1 MGRRQTQDAA
11 RAFLRA
17 FARWVPIGGVVFVLN
32 AMASASRTR
41 DVEEIQKPTLG
52 VCVTGQL
59 CRLEIENKMNLF
71 ILPSTQTYD
80 VHVHFELEDDK
91 CKYTNYHDN
100 SDDARAEKQ
109 LRSFSDIEAYFQRY
123 EDELHIT
130 TTRTTTTMRR
140 RGLSTSFAKAA
151 YGDPVIQYRYMYDL
165 NKLGR
170 VNETARALNHWRQWK
185 AYQSCKQAFAAV
197 GDFDLYAR
205 LREDLLFYKIF
216 VPPLVWLNQSEHD
229 VWLPRCA
236 SWRGFN
242 DKIAFVHPR
251 ASEQY
256 FTGVLDT
263 YEQHY
268 DDLRCSQDHVSC
280 RYVFQTNNP
289 ETFLLQAL
297 TFLKVRVER
306 MDPEYLP
313 TFTGRHVN
321 GTVFCF
327 DQYRRQLGRNLDCLP
342 FKDRKIFKSPC
353 HDFALSQEF

>member
-1 MGRRQTQDAA
+1 MCVIILYNTHFAA
-11 RAFLRA
+11 AICL
-17 FARWVPIGGVVFVLN
+17 VLYYPHI
-32 AMASASRTR
+32 MLF
-41 DVEEIQKPTLG
+41 TL
-52 VCVTGQL
+52 
-59 CRLEIENKMNLF
+59 
-71 ILPSTQTYD
+71 LPSMAQTSLVY
-80 VHVHFELEDDK
+80 
-91 CKYTNYHDN
+91 NY
-100 SDDARAEKQ
+100 
-109 LRSFSDIEAYFQRY
+109 
-123 EDELHIT
+123 
-130 TTRTTTTMRR
+130 
-140 RGLSTSFAKAA
+140 G
-151 YGDPVIQYRYMYDL
+151 
-165 NKLGR
+165 
-170 VNETARALNHWRQWK
+170 
-185 AYQSCKQAFAAV
+185 
-197 GDFDLYAR
+197 
-205 LREDLLFYKIF
+205 LLFYKIF